1 MKRLASIFL
10 SGDDHHGISEITLPM
25 MVRSANSLY
34 SASQNSVDND
44 LEPNIASLV
53 ATYSERFTP
62 NTNSDSV

>member
-1 MKRLASIFL
+1 MTTMASV
-10 SGDDHHGISEITLPM
+10 ITLPM

-34 SASQNSVDND
+34 TASQNSVDNN
-44 LEPNIASLV
+44 LEPNMASLV